1 MELHPH
7 TTRHALT
14 VTYLIYSRTLT
25 AAADQARTATER
37 SVEVWKR
44 GAKTITDQADLVAKM
59 PTIDLTEPVTRYFE
73 YVQRTVDLNREFAV
87 KWAELMTSFTCVVRE
102 QAEAVIHIVK
112 DRTEQVADLA
122 SKEAEKGEQTAR
134 ELADKAEQAERE
146 MVRKA
151 RAAER
156 EQARL
161 AHEKAREPK
170 PKGRRKH
177 QVVRDTGHAVASGR
191 PGRARRP
198 ASSPT
203 TPAAASS
210 PLL

>member
-1 MELHPH
+1 
-7 TTRHALT
+7 
-14 VTYLIYSRTLT
+14 VTSTESFT
-25 AAADQARTATER
+25 AAAEQARTATER

-44 GAKTITDQADLVAKM
+44 GARTITDQADLVAKM

-87 KWAELMTSFTCVVRE
+87 RWAELMTSFTCVVRE

-134 ELADKAEQAERE
+134 ELADKAERE

-161 AHEKAREPK
+161 AHEKAREPYEGLSK
-170 PKGRRKH
+170 AELSDKLAERDLPK
-177 QVVRDTGHAVASGR
+177 TGTVEELIERLVSADSE
-191 PGRARRP
+191 
-198 ASSPT
+198 
-203 TPAAASS
+203 
-210 PLL
+210 

>member
-1 MELHPH
+1 MTSTE
-7 TTRHALT
+7 
-14 VTYLIYSRTLT
+14 SFT
-25 AAADQARTATER
+25 AAAEQARTATER

-44 GAKTITDQADLVAKM
+44 GARTITDQADLVAKM

-87 KWAELMTSFTCVVRE
+87 RWAELMTSFTCVVRE

-122 SKEAEKGEQTAR
+122 SKQAEKGEQTAR
-134 ELADKAEQAERE
+134 ELADKAERE

-161 AHEKAREPK
+161 AHEKAREPYEGLSK
-170 PKGRRKH
+170 AELSDKLAERDLPK
-177 QVVRDTGHAVASGR
+177 TGTVEELIERLVSADSE
-191 PGRARRP
+191 
-198 ASSPT
+198 
-203 TPAAASS
+203 
-210 PLL
+210 

>member
-1 MELHPH
+1 MTSTE
-7 TTRHALT
+7 
-14 VTYLIYSRTLT
+14 SFT
-25 AAADQARTATER
+25 AAAEQARTATEQ

-44 GAKTITDQADLVAKM
+44 GARTITAQADLVAKM

-87 KWAELMTSFTCVVRE
+87 RWAELMTSFTCVVRE

-122 SKEAEKGEQTAR
+122 SKQAEKGEQTAR
-134 ELADKAEQAERE
+134 ELADKAERE

-161 AHEKAREPK
+161 AHEKAREPYEGLSK
-170 PKGRRKH
+170 AELSDKLAERDLPK
-177 QVVRDTGHAVASGR
+177 TGTVEELIERLVSADSE
-191 PGRARRP
+191 
-198 ASSPT
+198 
-203 TPAAASS
+203 
-210 PLL
+210 

>member
-1 MELHPH
+1 MTSTE
-7 TTRHALT
+7 
-14 VTYLIYSRTLT
+14 SFT
-25 AAADQARTATER
+25 AAAEQARTATER

-44 GAKTITDQADLVAKM
+44 GARTITDQADLVAKM

-87 KWAELMTSFTCVVRE
+87 RWAELMTSFTCVVRE
-102 QAEAVIHIVK
+102 QAEAVSHIVE

-122 SKEAEKGEQTAR
+122 SKQAEKGEQTAR
-134 ELADKAEQAERE
+134 ELADKAERE

-161 AHEKAREPK
+161 AHEKAREPYEGLSK
-170 PKGRRKH
+170 AELSDKLAERDLPK
-177 QVVRDTGHAVASGR
+177 TGTVEELIERLVSADSE
-191 PGRARRP
+191 
-198 ASSPT
+198 
-203 TPAAASS
+203 
-210 PLL
+210 

>member
-1 MELHPH
+1 MTSTE
-7 TTRHALT
+7 
-14 VTYLIYSRTLT
+14 SFT
-25 AAADQARTATER
+25 AAAEQARTATER

-44 GAKTITDQADLVAKM
+44 GARTITDQADLVAKM

-87 KWAELMTSFTCVVRE
+87 RWAELMTSFTCVVRE

-134 ELADKAEQAERE
+134 ELADKAERE

-161 AHEKAREPK
+161 AHEKAREPYEGLSK
-170 PKGRRKH
+170 AELSDKLAERDLPK
-177 QVVRDTGHAVASGR
+177 TGTVEELIERLVSADSE
-191 PGRARRP
+191 
-198 ASSPT
+198 
-203 TPAAASS
+203 
-210 PLL
+210 

>member
-1 MELHPH
+1 MTSTE
-7 TTRHALT
+7 
-14 VTYLIYSRTLT
+14 SFT

-44 GAKTITDQADLVAKM
+44 GARTITDQADLVAKM

-87 KWAELMTSFTCVVRE
+87 RWAELMTSFTCVVRE

-161 AHEKAREPK
+161 AHEKAREPYEGLSK
-170 PKGRRKH
+170 AELSDKLAERDLPK
-177 QVVRDTGHAVASGR
+177 TGTVEELIERLVSADSE
-191 PGRARRP
+191 
-198 ASSPT
+198 
-203 TPAAASS
+203 
-210 PLL
+210 

>member
-1 MELHPH
+1 MTSTE
-7 TTRHALT
+7 
-14 VTYLIYSRTLT
+14 SFT
-25 AAADQARTATER
+25 ATADQARTATER

-44 GAKTITDQADLVAKM
+44 GARTITDQADLVAKM

-87 KWAELMTSFTCVVRE
+87 RWAELMTSFTCVVRE

-122 SKEAEKGEQTAR
+122 SKQAEKGEQTAR
-134 ELADKAEQAERE
+134 ELADKAERE

-161 AHEKAREPK
+161 AHEKAREPYEGLSK
-170 PKGRRKH
+170 AELSDLLAERDLPK
-177 QVVRDTGHAVASGR
+177 TGTVEELIERLAS
-191 PGRARRP
+191 AE
-198 ASSPT
+198 T
-203 TPAAASS
+203 NK
-210 PLL
+210 

>member
-1 MELHPH
+1 MTSTE
-7 TTRHALT
+7 
-14 VTYLIYSRTLT
+14 SFT
-25 AAADQARTATER
+25 AAAEQARTATER

-44 GAKTITDQADLVAKM
+44 GARTITDQADLVAKM

-87 KWAELMTSFTCVVRE
+87 RWAELMTSFTCVVRE

-156 EQARL
+156 EQAHQKARKPYEGLSKAELSDLLAERDLPKTGTVEELIERL
-161 AHEKAREPK
+161 ASAETNK
-170 PKGRRKH
+170 
-177 QVVRDTGHAVASGR
+177 
-191 PGRARRP
+191 
-198 ASSPT
+198 
-203 TPAAASS
+203 
-210 PLL
+210 

>member
-1 MELHPH
+1 MTSTE
-7 TTRHALT
+7 
-14 VTYLIYSRTLT
+14 SFT
-25 AAADQARTATER
+25 AAAEQARTATER

-44 GAKTITDQADLVAKM
+44 GARTITDQADLVAKM

-87 KWAELMTSFTCVVRE
+87 KWAELMTSFTGVVRE
-102 QAEAVIHIVK
+102 QAEAVSHIVE

-134 ELADKAEQAERE
+134 ELADKAERE

-161 AHEKAREPK
+161 AHEKAREPYEGLSK
-170 PKGRRKH
+170 AELSDKLAERDLPK
-177 QVVRDTGHAVASGR
+177 TGTVEELIERLVSADSE
-191 PGRARRP
+191 
-198 ASSPT
+198 
-203 TPAAASS
+203 
-210 PLL
+210 

>member
-1 MELHPH
+1 MTSTE
-7 TTRHALT
+7 
-14 VTYLIYSRTLT
+14 SFT

-44 GAKTITDQADLVAKM
+44 GARTITDQADLVAKM

-87 KWAELMTSFTCVVRE
+87 RWAELMTSFTCVVRE

-134 ELADKAEQAERE
+134 ELADKAERE
-146 MVRKA
+146 MCA
-151 RAAER
+151 
-156 EQARL
+156 
-161 AHEKAREPK
+161 
-170 PKGRRKH
+170 
-177 QVVRDTGHAVASGR
+177 R
-191 PGRARRP
+191 PGRPSVSRP
-198 ASSPT
+198 ASRTRRLANPT
-203 TPAAASS
+203 RV
-210 PLL
+210 